1 VWWEFQVCVGAHC
14 LFVCLFGQVHHEYM
28 ERSKA
33 SKKGLSVVFF
43 SKKRSFFI

>member
-1 VWWEFQVCVGAHC
+1 MVGISSVRWC
-14 LFVCLFGQVHHEYM
+14 SLFVCLFGQVHHEYM